1 MAAVFA
7 AVLCISASAPAQAT
21 TDALDQSQVLI
32 ISYQNSLK
40 LLAQTFTAGATGGLD
55 RVSLAAD
62 TTFANI
68 SVTIQTVN
76 STTGAPSGTVLGTSN
91 YSGSLLCCRQF
102 HDFAFNPA
110 VAITGGTHYAIVVR
124 VLVGAFTW
132 YTSSVFDTYAGGQL
146 YISCSGCAWFTGA
159 QWGQD
164 FAFKTWV
171 ATVAANHPPVVAA
184 DTSAVSVPEGTAA
197 ANSGTFSDPDGDT
210 VALSASLGAVAPT
223 GTSSGTWSW
232 TAPAAD
238 EAPAQ
243 TVTITADD
251 GHGHTATTSFTLTV
265 TVVAPTARIVT
276 DPATIP
282 EGTPEPF
289 TGSATSL
296 AAVDNSTLNLSW
308 QVTKNGSP
316 YASGSGASFTFTPD
330 DEGTFVVT
338 FTASDDGG
346 LPGTDSQTM
355 TGTNVAPK
363 AAITGITQSAPLVIA
378 ASESLSYA
386 GNFSDAGALDS
397 HIVTWNFGDG
407 STTSAN
413 YGPGGSAGLS
423 ATHPYDA
430 AGTYTVTLTVTDD
443 DGGVGTATAKV
454 TVLTTAQA
462 LNAIAAFVQNLPSL
476 NAGQKNS
483 LTAKLNA
490 AAASASRGDTKA
502 CNNQLNAFLNELQA
516 YVNTGK
522 ISAGD
527 AATLRGAVHAVKGS
541 IGTYNRFLEWWPL
554 GF

>member
-7 AVLCISASAPAQAT
+7 AALFLSASTPAQAT

-32 ISYQNSLK
+32 ISLQRQVALM
-40 LLAQTFTAGATGGLD
+40 AQTFTAGATGQLD
-55 RVSLAAD
+55 RVSLATD
-62 TTFANI
+62 TGFANI
-68 SVTIQTVN
+68 SVTIQTV
-76 STTGAPSGTVLGTSN
+76 STAGAPSGTVLGTSN
-91 YSGSLLCCRQF
+91 FSGSLACCRQF
-102 HDFAFNPA
+102 HDFSFNPA
-110 VAITGGTHYAIVVR
+110 VAITSGTHYAIVVR

-132 YTSSVFDTYAGGQL
+132 YSSSVIDAYAGGQL

-171 ATVAANHPPVVAA
+171 ATAAANHPPVVAA
-184 DTSAVSVPEGTAA
+184 DTAALSVAEGSAPT
-197 ANSGTFSDPDGDT
+197 NTGTFSDQDGDT
-210 VALSASLGAVAPT
+210 VALTASVGAVTRT
-223 GTSSGTWSW
+223 GTSTGTWSW
-232 TAPAAD
+232 TAPATD
-238 EAPAQ
+238 EVPSQ
-243 TVTITADD
+243 TVTVTAND
-251 GHGHTATTSFTLTV
+251 GQGHTATASFTLTV
-265 TVVAPTARIVT
+265 TAVAPTARIVT
-276 DPATIP
+276 DPTTIP

-289 TGSATSL
+289 TGSATSP
-296 AAVDNSTLNLSW
+296 AAADNATLNYAW
-308 QVTKNGSP
+308 TVTKNGSP
-316 YASGSGASFTFTPD
+316 FSSGAGTSFTFTPD

-346 LPGTDSQTM
+346 MTGTDSQTM
-355 TGTNVAPK
+355 IGTNVAPK
-363 AAITGITQSAPLVIA
+363 AAITSVTQSAPLVIA
-378 ASESLSYA
+378 AQESLTFA
-386 GNFSDAGALDS
+386 GNFSDAGTLDS

-407 STTSAN
+407 ATTTAN
-413 YGPGGSAGLS
+413 YGPGASAGLS
-423 ATHPYDA
+423 TAHAYAA
-430 AGTYTVTLTVTDD
+430 AGTYTATMTVTDD
-443 DGGVGTATAKV
+443 DGGVGTATTKV
-454 TVLTTAQA
+454 TVLSTAQA

>member
-7 AVLCISASAPAQAT
+7 AVLCLSASAPAAAT

-32 ISYQNSLK
+32 ISQQSSLK
-40 LLAQTFTAGATGGLD
+40 VLAQTFTAGATGGLD

-68 SVTIQTVN
+68 SVTIQTVSAN
-76 STTGAPSGTVLGTSN
+76 GAPSGTVLGTSN
-91 YSGSLLCCRQF
+91 FSGALSCCRQF
-102 HDFAFNPA
+102 HDFFFNPTVA
-110 VAITGGTHYAIVVR
+110 VASGTHYAIVVR

-132 YTSSVFDTYAGGQL
+132 YTSSVIDAYGGGQL
-146 YISCSGCAWFTGA
+146 YISCNGCAWFTGA

-164 FAFKTWV
+164 FAFKSWV
-171 ATVAANHPPVVAA
+171 TTVAANHPPVVAVDNA
-184 DTSAVSVPEGTAA
+184 AVSVAEGSAP
-197 ANSGTFSDPDGDT
+197 ANTGTFSDVDGDT
-210 VALSASLGAVAPT
+210 VALSASSGAVTRT

-232 TAPAAD
+232 TAPATD
-238 EAPAQ
+238 EASSQ

-251 GHGHTATTSFTLTV
+251 GQGHTATATFGVAV
-265 TVVAPTARIVT
+265 TVVAPTVRILT
-276 DPATIP
+276 DPPTIP

-289 TGSATSL
+289 TGSAVSPAT
-296 AAVDNSTLNLSW
+296 VDNPTLSYEW
-308 QVTKNGSP
+308 HVTKNGSAF
-316 YASGSGASFTFTPD
+316 ASGSGASFTFTPD

-338 FTASDDGG
+338 FTATDDGG
-346 LPGTDSQTM
+346 MTGTDSQTM
-355 TGTNVAPK
+355 IGTNVAPK
-363 AAITGITQSAPLVIA
+363 DAITGVTQSAPLVIA
-378 ASESLSYA
+378 AQETLTFA

-407 STTSAN
+407 TTSTAN
-413 YGPGGSAGLS
+413 YGPGGSAAFS
-423 ATHPYDA
+423 ATHAYAA
-430 AGTYTVTLTVTDD
+430 AGAYTVNLTVTDD
-443 DGGVGTATAKV
+443 DGGVAAATTRV
-454 TVLTTAQA
+454 TVLSTAQA

-490 AAASASRGDTKA
+490 AAASASRGDIKA

-522 ISAGD
+522 ISAAD
-527 AATLRGAVHAVKGS
+527 ATTLRGAVHAVKGS